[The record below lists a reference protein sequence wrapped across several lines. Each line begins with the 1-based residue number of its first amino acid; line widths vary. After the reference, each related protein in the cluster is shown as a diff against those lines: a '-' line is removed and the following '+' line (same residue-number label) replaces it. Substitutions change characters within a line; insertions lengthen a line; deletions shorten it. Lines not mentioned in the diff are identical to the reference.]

1 MDNVGGGLL
10 KGQYIMIDDGNKAL
24 PIWDDVNGGYA
35 LAKKPV
41 FNEKETESA
50 NSVLYQ
56 FLPRLTP
63 AEYELIAQ
71 GTETSGVTMKVK
83 VSWMKAIEEGKE
95 IPAFVT
101 FAYTD
106 KLMEQFVDN
115 IGEDGKFGKIFTL
128 SLTGTEG
135 KDLTFQ
141 VYFESATGVKLYC
154 N

>member
-24 PIWDDVNGGYA
+24 PSWDDVNGGYA

-63 AEYELIAQ
+63 AEYDLFAQ
-71 GTETSGVTMKVK
+71 GT
-83 VSWMKAIEEGKE
+83 
-95 IPAFVT
+95 
-101 FAYTD
+101 
-106 KLMEQFVDN
+106 
-115 IGEDGKFGKIFTL
+115 
-128 SLTGTEG
+128 
-135 KDLTFQ
+135 
-141 VYFESATGVKLYC
+141 
-154 N
+154 